1 MAEVNAPVADEP
13 PENPFRLKI
22 YNFVKNDWFD
32 AYFITT
38 IIVLNTLTMCMDFY
52 GASE

>member
-1 MAEVNAPVADEP
+1 MAEVHAPVADEP

-22 YNFVKNDWFD
+22 YNLVKTDYFEW
-32 AYFITT
+32 FITG